1 MTHRVFVGSQN
12 LQEVMESLVST
23 IFEAESAEAGRSSVT
38 LLKTTSNLKEEIE
51 Q

>member
-12 LQEVMESLVST
+12 LQEVMESLVSI
-23 IFEAESAEAGRSSVT
+23 IFETERSEEGGNSVT

>member
-1 MTHRVFVGSQN
+1 MTQRIFVGCQN

-23 IFEAESAEAGRSSVT
+23 IFEAEKTEAGDISVT
-38 LLKTTSNLKEEIE
+38 LLKTTSNLKEENE